1 MNRSRKEVSY
11 DRISVGNRIQTK
23 RQLLDISQDELAER
37 IDRATK
43 YVSDIERGNCGMSIE
58 TMLMFA
64 KELDMSVDYMMF
76 GKGSE
81 DEINRQTIDMYAAL
95 HVLEQYKE
103 NERSYAV
110 RLLNLFL
117 SAIRSAGI
125 DPSPDL
131 PE

>member
-1 MNRSRKEVSY
+1 MALKS
-11 DRISVGNRIQTK
+11 
-23 RQLLDISQDELAER
+23 
-37 IDRATK
+37 
-43 YVSDIERGNCGMSIE
+43 
-58 TMLMFA
+58 ML
-64 KELDMSVDYMMF
+64 
-76 GKGSE
+76 
-81 DEINRQTIDMYAAL
+81 MYAAL